1 MGDNLAID
9 VRAVRKTFR
18 GRVNALCGVD
28 MQTRRGEVFGLL
40 GPNGAGKSTLV
51 KIMLSVVRPTHVEG
65 TVLGAPVGHKK
76 TLRKVGYLPE
86 KHRFP
91 EYLSGRQAIEFAGEM
106 CGVDR
111 VTRKRRADELLDLV
125 GMRDWASRRMGT
137 YSKGMQQRVGLAAA
151 MVNEPDL
158 VVLDE
163 PTDGVD
169 PAGRRDI
176 RDILVEIRRRGAS
189 VFLNSHL
196 LSELEMVCD
205 RVAVMVQG
213 TVAAQGTIEEL
224 TADSRRYE
232 LVIEGKP
239 PEWCSEADL
248 QISESHSDE
257 KTSLLVAKVAEASKI
272 QGVLDRLRA
281 DKRTI
286 VSVKAVRESLED
298 LFMRYVTDPNT
309 GKTKLPG
316 AKRISNGGDA

>member
-76 TLRKVGYLPE
+76 TLRKIGYLPE

-91 EYLSGRQAIEFAGEM
+91 EYLSGRQAIEYAGEM

-111 VTRKRRADELLDLV
+111 VTRRRRTDELLDLV
-125 GMRDWASRRMGT
+125 GMRDWANRRMGT

-213 TVAAQGTIEEL
+213 NVAAQGTIEEL

-239 PEWCSEADL
+239 PEWFSEADL
-248 QISESHSDE
+248 QVSKSHSDE
-257 KTSLLVAKVAEASKI
+257 KTSLLVANGAEASEI
-272 QGVLDRLRA
+272 QGALDRLRA

-316 AKRISNGGDA
+316 AKRISKGGDA

>member
-1 MGDNLAID
+1 MGDTLAID

-125 GMRDWASRRMGT
+125 GMRDWANRRMGT

>member
-51 KIMLSVVRPTHVEG
+51 KIMLSVVRPSHVEG

-76 TLRKVGYLPE
+76 TLRKIGYLPE

-106 CGVDR
+106 CGVAR

-125 GMRDWASRRMGT
+125 GMRDWANRRMGT

-151 MVNEPDL
+151 MVNQPDL

-196 LSELEMVCD
+196 LSELEMICD

-213 TVAAQGTIEEL
+213 NVAAQGTIEEL

-239 PEWCSEADL
+239 PEWASEADL
-248 QISESHSDE
+248 KISESHLDE
-257 KTSLLVAKVAEASKI
+257 KTTLLVANVSEASDI
-272 QGVLDRLRA
+272 QGAVDRLRA
-281 DKRTI
+281 DKRVI

-316 AKRISNGGDA
+316 AKRISKGGDA